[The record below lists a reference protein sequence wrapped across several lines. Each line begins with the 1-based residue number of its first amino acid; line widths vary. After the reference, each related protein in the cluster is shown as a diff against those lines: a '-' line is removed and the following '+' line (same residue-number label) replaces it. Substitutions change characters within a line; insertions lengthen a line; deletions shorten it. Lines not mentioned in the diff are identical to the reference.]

1 MRRSDLTLL
10 AVAALMAA
18 PLAAAPE
25 RVVSINLCTDQL
37 AMLLAAPGQ
46 LVSVSWIARDPLSS
60 AMAAEA
66 MDWPVNHGQAEEVFM
81 LHPDLV
87 LAGTYTTRATVEML
101 ERLGI
106 PVIQFAPVN
115 SLAETRQ
122 AILDTGAA
130 LGRDEAAAA
139 MAADFDA
146 TLARIAATVP
156 AGDGPTAALYFAN
169 GYTSGAGSLSGELM
183 QSAGF
188 RNITDDGPLA
198 GRWRLALEE
207 LILAGP
213 GFIVTGETYPGTSN
227 AEELLRHPALAE
239 IMQSRDG
246 IGLSDA
252 DWVCGAPHV
261 LRALDRLATAR
272 LGMEDRD

>member
-1 MRRSDLTLL
+1 MRRSDLIPL
-10 AVAALMAA
+10 AAAVLCAA
-18 PLAAAPE
+18 PLAADPA

-46 LVSVSWIARDPLSS
+46 LVSISWIARDPLSS

-115 SLAETRQ
+115 SLAEARQ

-130 LGRDEAAAA
+130 LGRDEAAQA
-139 MAADFDA
+139 MAAEFDA
-146 TLARIAATVP
+146 TLARLTALVP
-156 AGDGPTAALYFAN
+156 EGDGPTAAFYYAN

-183 QSAGF
+183 QLAGF
-188 RNITDDGPLA
+188 RNITDEGPLA

-207 LILAGP
+207 LVLAGP
-213 GFIVTGETYPGTSN
+213 EFIVTGETYPGRSN
-227 AEELLRHPALAE
+227 AEDLLRHPVLVE
-239 IMQSRDG
+239 IMQTRAG

-261 LRALDRLATAR
+261 LRALDRMVAAR
-272 LGMEDRD
+272 LEMEEGR